1 MDELIQ
7 QLTAKVGLTQAQAQ
21 QVMQLVGGF
30 LKDKLPAD
38 VLNQVT
44 GALGG
49 LGDMAGDVTGA
60 AQNAAGQAA
69 GAAPN
74 AAGQAAGAASGAA
87 SSAGTAASTATDQAS
102 DAAGGIMSKI
112 SGMFGSDKD

>member
-7 QLTAKVGLTQAQAQ
+7 QLTSKIGLTQAQAQ
-21 QVMQLVGGF
+21 QVMGVVGSF

-44 GALGG
+44 GAIGN
-49 LGDMAGDVTGA
+49 LGDMAGDVAGAAQNVAGQAAGA

-69 GAAPN
+69 GAA
-74 AAGQAAGAASGAA
+74 QGAANQ
-87 SSAGTAASTATDQAS
+87 ATET
-102 DAAGGIMSKI
+102 AGGVVDRIT
-112 SGMFGSDKD
+112 GMFGGSDKT